1 MLAGLDTTYW
11 QGLLKLQLI
20 RFSEAQFPEKQGK
33 ALLEYYG
40 QVEWI
45 KISNLAAVREAEDE
59 DQLSAKNGKFE
70 DEYIR
75 ISGLIHAFFLIETKA
90 AQEHWSLLKVFS
102 CCHLKI
108 PALSE
113 YHNSSKPNLI

>member
-1 MLAGLDTTYW
+1 M
-11 QGLLKLQLI
+11 
-20 RFSEAQFPEKQGK
+20 
-33 ALLEYYG
+33 LEYYG

-75 ISGLIHAFFLIETKA
+75 ISGLIL
-90 AQEHWSLLKVFS
+90 
-102 CCHLKI
+102 
-108 PALSE
+108 ALF
-113 YHNSSKPNLI
+113 SSKQKLPKNIEVC